1 MLTVVPILVTVLS
14 TLLVLMEGH
23 VRMVLVYSTLVNV
36 LKVLMVPIVRKIS
49 IIIVIVLTALIM
61 ASVWKVMALMLVAT
75 ALSIM
80 LAHVV
85 KWSLHSAMMIVAQM
99 EELVVS

>member
-1 MLTVVPILVTVLS
+1 MLTVVLILVTVLS

-23 VRMVLVYSTLVNV
+23 VRMVLAYSTLVNA

-61 ASVWKVMALMLVAT
+61 ASVWKVMVLMLVAI
-75 ALSIM
+75 ALLTM

-85 KWSLHSAMMIVAQM
+85 KWSLHSVMIVVA
-99 EELVVS
+99 